1 MLALL
6 LALPLLSGC
15 ETINEALVRQI
26 HKEPGLSR
34 RINNQIREGLERKK
48 AAPPGSI
55 PKRTAPGNMDQA
67 VFRDIG
73 QSALN
78 RSSGRISELQF
89 PFQG

>member
-6 LALPLLSGC
+6 LALPFLSGC

-34 RINNQIREGLERKK
+34 RMHNQIREGLERRK

-67 VFRDIG
+67 VFRNMG
-73 QSALN
+73 QIAID
-78 RSSGRISELQF
+78 RSSGRLDS
-89 PFQG
+89 